1 MTTEIWDKTVD
12 LLIVGSGAGSFP
24 AALLARDHGLEP
36 LIVEKCDKIGGTTA
50 ISGGVLWIPG
60 NHLMARA
67 GIADSHERAR
77 EYLDAAIW
85 HDGPAT
91 TPARREAF
99 LRHGPEAIEYL
110 ERKGMKLKRPKL
122 WPDYHSDLPGAEQTS
137 RSLLAELFDLNE
149 LGPWKTRLALSK
161 MPPVRFTMDELS
173 SLILVKRLWSSRLAA
188 LRLALRMLRMKF
200 TGQDLRGGGAAW
212 QGRMLQIAVRENIPI
227 WTETPVIRLLTD
239 QGRVIGAEAT
249 HQGRT
254 MRIHAR
260 RGVLL
265 NSGGFARN
273 AAMRAQYGR
282 QPVYPQTTNAGP
294 GDTGE
299 MIEAGISLGAAVDCM
314 DEALWGVSSLTPGE
328 QLPPGA
334 TAADGTPLPFGHHFD
349 ISLPHAIMVD
359 QNGMRFTNEAASYM
373 EVGQNLYRRH
383 AETGKGIPA
392 WAIIESRHRERYP
405 WGSAAGKTPKN
416 WLSSGYM
423 KKAATL
429 DALARECGI
438 DPIGLRATVNR
449 FNGFC
454 RDGIDAD
461 FARGAKAFDNS
472 HGDPTVT
479 PNPNLGAIENPPF
492 YAVAIY
498 PGDVSTWGGLV
509 TDEHARVLQPGGTP
523 IKGLYATGTATA
535 SLCGRT
541 YPGAGASIGPALTF
555 GYIAALHIVA
565 DQELSGESG

>member
-1 MTTEIWDKTVD
+1 MTTDIWDKTVD
-12 LLIVGSGAGSFP
+12 LLIVGSGAGAFP
-24 AALLARDHGLEP
+24 AALLAKDHGLEP
-36 LIVEKCDKIGGTTA
+36 LILEKCDKIGGTTA
-50 ISGGVLWIPG
+50 ISGGVLWIPR
-60 NHLMARA
+60 NHLMARE
-67 GIADSHERAR
+67 GIADSMERAR
-77 EYLDAAIW
+77 QYLDSAIR
-85 HDGPAT
+85 HAGPAT

-99 LRHGPEAIEYL
+99 LRHGFEAIEYL

-149 LGPWKTRLALSK
+149 LGPWKAKLALST
-161 MPPVRFTMDELS
+161 MPPMRFTMDEFS
-173 SLILVKRLWSSRLAA
+173 SLILVKRLWSARLAA
-188 LRLALRMLRMKF
+188 ARLALRTLRMKF

-227 WTETPVIRLLTD
+227 WTESPVTRLLTD
-239 QGRVIGAEAT
+239 QGRVVGAEVT
-249 HQGRT
+249 HQGRVI
-254 MRIHAR
+254 RIQAR

-273 AAMRAQYGR
+273 AAMRMHYGR
-282 QPVYPQTTNAGP
+282 QPAYPRNTNAGP

-314 DEALWGVSSLTPGE
+314 DEALWGVSSLGPDE

-334 TAADGTPLPFGHHFD
+334 PLPFGHHFD
-349 ISLPHAIMVD
+349 ISLPHAILVD
-359 QNGMRFTNEAASYM
+359 QNGRRFTNEAASYM

-392 WAIIESRHRERYP
+392 WAIIESRHRERYL
-405 WGSAAGKTPKN
+405 WGGVAGKTPKS

-423 KKAATL
+423 KKSATL
-429 DALARECGI
+429 DGLARECGI
-438 DPIGLRATVNR
+438 DPAGLRATINR

-454 RDGIDAD
+454 RDGVDAD

-472 HGDPTVT
+472 HGDPTVR
-479 PNPNLGAIENPPF
+479 PNPNLGAIETPPF
-492 YAVAIY
+492 YAAAIY

-509 TDEHARVLQPGGTP
+509 SDEHARVLRADGSA
-523 IKGLYATGTATA
+523 IEGLYATGTATA
-535 SLCGRT
+535 SVCGRT

-555 GYIAALHIVA
+555 GYIAALHIA
-565 DQELSGESG
+565 AG